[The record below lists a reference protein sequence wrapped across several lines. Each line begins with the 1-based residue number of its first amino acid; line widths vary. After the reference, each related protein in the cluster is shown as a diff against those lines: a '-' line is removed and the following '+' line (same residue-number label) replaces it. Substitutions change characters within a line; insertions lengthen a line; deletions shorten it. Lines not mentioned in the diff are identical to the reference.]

1 VLDKPLRLQIAWV
14 GALIGILALGI
25 GVVYFDP
32 KNPLDAT
39 WQTMIFATLGFTQ
52 IGNALALRASGG
64 SALSVTSNPLMT
76 ILTVVTIGLQLSVI
90 YLPVMKGFFGLV
102 PLSLQDLGV
111 SFGLGVLVFIIVRC
125 ERVRIRKG

>member
-1 VLDKPLRLQIAWV
+1 
-14 GALIGILALGI
+14 
-25 GVVYFDP
+25 
-32 KNPLDAT
+32 
-39 WQTMIFATLGFTQ
+39 
-52 IGNALALRASGG
+52 
-64 SALSVTSNPLMT
+64 MT